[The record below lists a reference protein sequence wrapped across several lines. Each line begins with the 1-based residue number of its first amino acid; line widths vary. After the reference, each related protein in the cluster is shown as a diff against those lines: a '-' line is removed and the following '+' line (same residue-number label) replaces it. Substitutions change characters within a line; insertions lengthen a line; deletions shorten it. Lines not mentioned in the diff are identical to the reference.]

1 MHESLVVNHVKSS
14 LQEFVAWNYLEL
26 RVDLNNDS
34 DDVCCC
40 VVIQMIQ
47 IKSYGTSIS
56 ECITSVNCSTW
67 KVRA

>member
-1 MHESLVVNHVKSS
+1 MDESLVVNHVKSS

-26 RVDLNNDS
+26 RVDLSNDS

-40 VVIQMIQ
+40 VVIQTIQ
-47 IKSYGTSIS
+47 MKSCGTSIN